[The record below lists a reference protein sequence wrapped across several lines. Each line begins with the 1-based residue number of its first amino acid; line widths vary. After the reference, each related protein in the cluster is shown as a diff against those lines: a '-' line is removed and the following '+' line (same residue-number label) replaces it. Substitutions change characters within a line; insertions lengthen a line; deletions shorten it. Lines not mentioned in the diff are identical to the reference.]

1 MRFKKLDLN
10 LLVALDALLTEKNVT
25 RAGERV
31 FLSQSTMSNALS
43 RLRQYFDDEL
53 LVQVGGRM
61 ELTPRAEL
69 LQEAVRDVLVRIDT
83 SVAAQPAFDPS
94 SSEREF
100 TLFVSDYSMEVLVP
114 GMLALAHQ
122 RGSRVRFH
130 LKPQVSQPHRHMER
144 GEADLLIIPQNYCS
158 PEHPLDQLFEDE
170 FVCVVWKDSPLA
182 QGDLTKERYLQARH
196 ATMCPPDGSLPVFD
210 IWLAND
216 HGITR
221 DIAVTTYSLS
231 VMPYLVVGTDLIST
245 VHARLARKLQA
256 LLPIEIRPVPMP
268 IKKLH
273 QAMQWHKY
281 RTRDPGLMWVR
292 SLLREAAAQMEP
304 GPAKRLAPNGIHPT
318 TQG

>member
-69 LQEAVRDVLVRIDT
+69 LHEAVRDVLVRIDT
-83 SVAAQPAFDPS
+83 TVAAQPAFDPMA
-94 SSEREF
+94 SEREF

-122 RGSRVRFH
+122 RGSQVRFSF
-130 LKPQVSQPHRHMER
+130 KPQVSQPYRHLER
-144 GEADLLIIPQNYCS
+144 GEADLLIIPENFCS
-158 PEHPLDQLFEDE
+158 PDHPLDQLFEDQ
-170 FVCVVWKDSPLA
+170 FVCVLWRDSPLA
-182 QGDLTKERYLQARH
+182 QGELTRERYIQARH
-196 ATMCPPDGSLPVFD
+196 ATMRPPDGSLPVFD
-210 IWLAND
+210 TWLAND
-216 HGITR
+216 HGVTR
-221 DIAVTTYSLS
+221 EIALTTYSFS
-231 VMPYLVVGTDLIST
+231 VVPHLVVGTDLIGT
-245 VHARLARKLQA
+245 VHARLARQLQGM
-256 LLPIEIRPVPMP
+256 LPIEIRPVPLP
-268 IKKLH
+268 IKTLH

-281 RTRDPGLMWVR
+281 RTRDPGLVWLRALM
-292 SLLREAAAQMEP
+292 REAAAGM
-304 GPAKRLAPNGIHPT
+304 GTAT
-318 TQG
+318 D